1 MQHSQPATISNF
13 IWNIADSVLRD
24 LFVRGKYR
32 DVMLPMTV
40 IHRLD
45 AVLELT
51 KQQVPNEKKWPLKQM
66 DTWALQDHQP
76 KQSATSPGA
85 P

>member
-13 IWNIADSVLRD
+13 IWTIADGVLRD

-32 DVMLPMTV
+32 DVILPMTV
-40 IHRLD
+40 IHRLY

-51 KQQVPNEKKWPLKQM
+51 KQQVINEKRWPQKQM

-76 KQSATSPGA
+76 KQSATCQGA